1 VIIIDDDDGEE
12 ERTAS
17 GKKRKAL
24 PRQQS
29 SGTGV
34 SNARPVPTPGA
45 LSALDAI
52 AELNALQKWR
62 LCTMWRNNKSFA
74 DIARTLNVSE
84 ATLQVYIYDL
94 INQDAMNSSRAV
106 DRRMEPK

>member
-1 VIIIDDDDGEE
+1 MIIIDDDDDEE
-12 ERTAS
+12 ERTVS

-29 SGTGV
+29 SGNGV
-34 SNARPVPTPGA
+34 SSARPVPTPGA
-45 LSALDAI
+45 LDAI
-52 AELNALQKWR
+52 AELDTLQKWR

-74 DIARTLNVSE
+74 DIARTLTVSE

-94 INQDAMNSSRAV
+94 IKQDAMNSSPAV
-106 DRRMEPK
+106 HGRMERK

>member
-17 GKKRKAL
+17 AKKRKAV

-29 SGTGV
+29 SGNGV
-34 SNARPVPTPGA
+34 SSARPVPTPGA
-45 LSALDAI
+45 PSALDAI
-52 AELNALQKWR
+52 GELNTLQKWR

-74 DIARTLNVSE
+74 DITRTLNVSE

-94 INQDAMNSSRAV
+94 IKRDAMNSSPAV
-106 DRRMEPK
+106 HGRMKGK